1 MNLPIGSVRETVRTV
16 GSHSE
21 LYPKRLWWRSLV
33 GRRDRD
39 APRGL
44 GGGHGDPHV
53 HLYPPTQLQHYHR
66 HHGQLYCHSAH
77 QPQPVRR
84 RVPRRRPHPTGH
96 QLGGETIRFFFTE
109 NSWKR
114 GIFPFFIG
122 VSIIHYIQFF
132 LIFYKLTL
140 LIWANF
146 MKWLIRIVTSRRNYQ
161 LLLNKSESLFTWFI
175 FLSGHW
181 ESIYLAEHL

>member
-96 QLGGETIRFFFTE
+96 QLGGETIRFFSRKTRE
-109 NSWKR
+109 KEE
-114 GIFPFFIG
+114 FFHFSSG
-122 VSIIHYIQFF
+122 FQLSITFNFF
-132 LIFYKLTL
+132 LY
-140 LIWANF
+140 
-146 MKWLIRIVTSRRNYQ
+146 
-161 LLLNKSESLFTWFI
+161 FI
-175 FLSGHW
+175 S
-181 ESIYLAEHL
+181 